1 VLKNIEN
8 FQLFCQKLTR
18 NMTNSKFSFI
28 ISILKTNYTCKIMN
42 VLEKISRDMSEF
54 SKSEKKVAEV
64 ILANP
69 QSAIHSSIATLAKL
83 ANVSEPT
90 VNRFC
95 RRLDTKG
102 YPDFKLHLAQSL
114 ANGTPYVNRHVDEFD
129 GPAEYTNKI
138 FESTMA
144 SLEVARQSIDIAMVN
159 RVVDLLTQARKISF
173 FGLGASSSVAHD
185 AVNKFFRFNVPV
197 VYFEDIL
204 MQRMSC
210 MNSSEGD
217 VVIFISHTGRTKSL
231 VDVAHIARTNDATV
245 VGITSADSPLAK
257 ECNYVLSLAV
267 PEDTDLYMP
276 MASRIAQLTLIDVLA
291 TGFTLR
297 RGNKFRENLKRVKD
311 TLRGSR
317 YVKDNLN

>member
-1 VLKNIEN
+1 MNI
-8 FQLFCQKLTR
+8 
-18 NMTNSKFSFI
+18 
-28 ISILKTNYTCKIMN
+28 
-42 VLEKISRDMSEF
+42 LEKISQQQQAF
-54 SKSEKKVAEV
+54 SKSERKVAQV

-69 QSAIHSSIATLAKL
+69 QKAIHSSIATLAKM
-83 ANVSEPT
+83 ADVSEPT

-114 ANGTPYVNRHVDEFD
+114 ANGTPYVNQHVEEDD
-129 GPAEYTNKI
+129 GPEEYTKKI

-144 SLEVARQSIDIAMVN
+144 SLEVARQSLNVN
-159 RVVDLLTQARKISF
+159 EINRAVDLLTQAKRISF
-173 FGLGASSSVAHD
+173 FGLGASAAVAHD
-185 AVNKFFRFNVPV
+185 AINKFFQFNVPI

-210 MNSSEGD
+210 MNSNESD
-217 VVIFISHTGRTKSL
+217 VIVLISHTGRTKNL
-231 VDVAHIARTNDATV
+231 VDVAQIARSNDATV
-245 VGITSADSPLAK
+245 IGITSKTSPLARD
-257 ECNYVLSLAV
+257 CNLVLSLDV

-276 MASRIAQLTLIDVLA
+276 MASRIAQLTLIDILA

-297 RGNKFRENLKRVKD
+297 RGAKFRENLKRIKD

-317 YVKDNLN
+317 FDKTPT

>member
-1 VLKNIEN
+1 
-8 FQLFCQKLTR
+8 
-18 NMTNSKFSFI
+18 
-28 ISILKTNYTCKIMN
+28 
-42 VLEKISRDMSEF
+42 
-54 SKSEKKVAEV
+54 
-64 ILANP
+64 
-69 QSAIHSSIATLAKL
+69 
-83 ANVSEPT
+83 

-129 GPAEYTNKI
+129 SPTEYTNKI

-144 SLEVARQSIDIAMVN
+144 SLEVARQSIDVAMVN

-173 FGLGASSSVAHD
+173 FGLGASASVAHD

-197 VYFEDIL
+197 VHFDDIL

-217 VVIFISHTGRTKSL
+217 VVICISHTGRTKSL
-231 VDVAHIARTNDATV
+231 VEVANIARENNATV

-257 ECNYVLSLAV
+257 ACSYVLSLSV

-317 YVKDNLN
+317 FNRPENS